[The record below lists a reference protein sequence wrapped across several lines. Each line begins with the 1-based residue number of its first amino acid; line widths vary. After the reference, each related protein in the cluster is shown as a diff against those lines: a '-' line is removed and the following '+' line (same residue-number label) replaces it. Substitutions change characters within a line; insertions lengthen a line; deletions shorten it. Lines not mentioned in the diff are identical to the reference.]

1 MGAMAESVTEHLV
14 LTLVVLL
21 AALTLRLLLTLL
33 IKRLTKA
40 IVAREPAEGEP
51 NSKAVHLLARTG
63 AINLQRQQQRVRTLG
78 SLLRNVVNIT
88 IVVVGLLTIMAIW
101 GVPMG
106 PLIASAGVGGVA
118 LGFGAQSLVKDYLSG
133 VFMLA
138 EDQFG
143 VGDLIKVGELTGTV
157 QEVTLR
163 VTKLRD
169 PGGTV
174 WYIRNGEVLTVGN
187 ISQGFSS
194 STIDVPVAIDEDP
207 ERVQRVLTEA
217 LAGMADEQQWQ
228 GVLLEN
234 PTVLGIGAMSG
245 GTMTFQIGIKTGPD
259 KQWGPMRAVRERA
272 QRALTA
278 AGVRA
283 PIIQTSPPP
292 A

>member
-1 MGAMAESVTEHLV
+1 MAESVTENLV

-21 AALTLRLLLTLL
+21 IALVLRLLLTLL
-33 IKRLTKA
+33 IRKLTRA
-40 IVAREPAEGEP
+40 VLARGSAGSGELG
-51 NSKAVHLLARTG
+51 SKAAHILAKTG
-63 AINLQRQQQRVRTLG
+63 AVNLDRQQQRVRTLG

-88 IVVVGLLTIMAIW
+88 IVVVGLLTILAIW

-133 VFMLA
+133 IFMLA

-143 VGDLIKVGELTGTV
+143 VGDLIKVGDLTGTV
-157 QEVTLR
+157 QEVSLR
-163 VTKLRD
+163 ITKLRD
-169 PGGTV
+169 PSGTV
-174 WYIRNGEVLTVGN
+174 WYVRNGEVLTVGN

-207 ERVQRVLTEA
+207 ERVQDVLTRA
-217 LAGMADEQQWQ
+217 LDGMAEEPQWE

-234 PTVLGIGAMSG
+234 PTVLGIGDMSG

-278 AGVRA
+278 AGVRG
-283 PIIQTSPPP
+283 PIIQPGSSPS
-292 A
+292 